1 MQIII
6 CTISNVSVPSRI
18 GLSFTSST
26 QSPSNGYSANHSNS
40 DKAAEHKKDEAH
52 SKFQEVA
59 FAYAVLSDPVR
70 RKRYDA
76 TGSTS
81 ESVDF
86 DGFSWT
92 DFYQEQFKDVVTSEA
107 IEQFSRGYKNSV
119 EEKDDVLSAY
129 EQFKGKWH
137 GIYSTVMLSD
147 PLEDEDRFRG
157 YIDEAIEK
165 GEVEAFKAYTDETDA
180 AKGRRMKEARRE
192 GKEAMEYA
200 KKLGVDEKL
209 FGKGKGSKEES
220 SEDALA
226 ALIQKRQAGR
236 GNFFADLEA
245 KYAPKPKKPQGKK
258 GKKRASE
265 DEAEDEDGMPSEK
278 AFQAAA
284 ARLKNGSEAAG
295 GRKAKRTRR

>member
-1 MQIII
+1 MLL
-6 CTISNVSVPSRI
+6 TESVCHIPFADHC
-18 GLSFTSST
+18 G
-26 QSPSNGYSANHSNS
+26 S
-40 DKAAEHKKDEAH
+40 DKALECMKNEAH

-59 FAYAVLSDPVR
+59 FAYAVLSDPIR

-107 IEQFSRGYKNSV
+107 IEQFSKGYKNSV

-129 EQFKGKWH
+129 EKFKGKWH
-137 GIYSTVMLSD
+137 GIYATVMLSD

-157 YIDEAIEK
+157 YIDEAIENND
-165 GEVEAFKAYTDETDA
+165 VQPYKAYTDETDQ
-180 AKGRRMKEARRE
+180 AKERRKKEARRE

-200 KKLGVDEKL
+200 EKLGVKDKL
-209 FGKGKGSKEES
+209 FGKDKGDKGES
-220 SEDALA
+220 SEGALA
-226 ALIQKRQAGR
+226 ALIQKKHAGR
-236 GNFFADLEA
+236 SNFLADLEA
-245 KYAPKPKKPQGKK
+245 RYTTNSKKSKGKK

-265 DEAEDEDGMPSEK
+265 DEAEDDDGIPSEE

-284 ARLKNGSEAAG
+284 ARLKNSKSGGEVAD
-295 GRKAKRTRR
+295 GRKAKRTKR